1 MLHITTLFGV
11 SINIGMERDEGHCLQ
26 KDDEQESF
34 LVNGVK

>member
-11 SINIGMERDEGHCLQ
+11 SIGMERDEGHCLQ